1 MKRIVFTLLFSIHSL
16 FVLSQNLNGGNVIYK
31 VEKTDEESAS
41 VASLIDNLDIA
52 LKQLEY
58 NLRFN
63 KEKSLY
69 SIIKSVS
76 AENNKLIKPAKIIA
90 GQGNFYHEYGKEFL
104 LQRHFLGELFLI
116 KYDYGH
122 IEWNISNVR
131 EKRGDF
137 ECIKAIGKRKNTD
150 NENNKGIVAW
160 FSNDIS
166 YQIGPKDYYGLPGLI
181 VEVQENGIRWFAASV
196 KLENEVIISK
206 PLKGIEITKSE
217 LNKIAEKKAREQ
229 FRLGKNK
236 N

>member
-63 KEKSLY
+63 KKKSLY

-90 GQGNFYHEYGKEFL
+90 GQGNFYHEYGKEFFITETFFG
-104 LQRHFLGELFLI
+104 RTVFD
-116 KYDYGH
+116 K
-122 IEWNISNVR
+122 VR
-131 EKRGDF
+131 L
-137 ECIKAIGKRKNTD
+137 
-150 NENNKGIVAW
+150 W
-160 FSNDIS
+160 P
-166 YQIGPKDYYGLPGLI
+166 Y
-181 VEVQENGIRWFAASV
+181 
-196 KLENEVIISK
+196 
-206 PLKGIEITKSE
+206 
-217 LNKIAEKKAREQ
+217 
-229 FRLGKNK
+229 
-236 N
+236 